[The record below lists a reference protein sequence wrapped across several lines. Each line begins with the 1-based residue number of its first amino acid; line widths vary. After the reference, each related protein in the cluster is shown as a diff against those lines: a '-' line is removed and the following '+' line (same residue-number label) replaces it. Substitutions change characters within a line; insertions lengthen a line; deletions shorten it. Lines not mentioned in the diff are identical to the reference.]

1 MMINIKRGDE
11 ELKVSISAYNSI
23 FKPMGFT
30 PIKVVT
36 KRPPETV
43 KPENISAESEKT
55 DDEKFIEDIVLKP
68 ISSWTKEELSRVV
81 EIKKID
87 TSSATT
93 VKQAREI
100 VKQALDI

>member
-11 ELKVSISAYNSI
+11 ELKVSLSAYNSI

-36 KRPPETV
+36 K
-43 KPENISAESEKT
+43 KPEKVGDIPVEPEKS

>member
-30 PIKVVT
+30 PVKVVT
-36 KRPPETV
+36 KRPEKV
-43 KPENISAESEKT
+43 ENTPIESKKT

-68 ISSWTKEELSRVV
+68 ISTWTKEELSRVV

>member
-36 KRPPETV
+36 KRPPEIV
-43 KPENISAESEKT
+43 KPDGSAESEKT

>member
-36 KRPPETV
+36 KRPEKV
-43 KPENISAESEKT
+43 ENTPIESEKT

>member
-30 PIKVVT
+30 PVKVVT
-36 KRPPETV
+36 K
-43 KPENISAESEKT
+43 KPEKVENTPIEFEKT

>member
-11 ELKVSISAYNSI
+11 ELKVSLSAYNSI
-23 FKPMGFT
+23 FKPMGFA
-30 PIKVVT
+30 PVKVVT
-36 KRPPETV
+36 KRPEMVESVP
-43 KPENISAESEKT
+43 IESEKT

-93 VKQAREI
+93 VKQAKEI

>member
-36 KRPPETV
+36 KRPEKV
-43 KPENISAESEKT
+43 ENTPTESEKT

>member
-23 FKPMGFT
+23 FKPMGFVHNVKVATKKPEKVEST
-30 PIKVVT
+30 PI
-36 KRPPETV
+36 
-43 KPENISAESEKT
+43 ESEKS

-68 ISSWTKEELSRVV
+68 ISSWTKEELGRVV

>member
-1 MMINIKRGDE
+1 MINIKRGDE

-30 PIKVVT
+30 PVKVVT

-43 KPENISAESEKT
+43 KTDGSAESEKT

>member
-11 ELKVSISAYNSI
+11 ELKVSLSAYNSI

-30 PIKVVT
+30 PVKVVT
-36 KRPPETV
+36 KRPEKVESTPV
-43 KPENISAESEKT
+43 ESEKT

-68 ISSWTKEELSRVV
+68 ISSWTKEELSKVV
-81 EIKKID
+81 DIKKID

-93 VKQAREI
+93 VKQAKEI